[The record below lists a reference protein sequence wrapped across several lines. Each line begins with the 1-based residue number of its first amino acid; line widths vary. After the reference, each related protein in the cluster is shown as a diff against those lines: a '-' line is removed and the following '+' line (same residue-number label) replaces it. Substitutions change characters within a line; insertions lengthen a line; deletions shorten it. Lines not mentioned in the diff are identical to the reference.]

1 MSIRTTITLDDDV
14 IERVKEESKSQG
26 IPFRTAVNT
35 LLRIGLVASHA
46 PKSRAGFEVK
56 PYRLGLPQGVH
67 KTSALIE
74 MGEGE
79 DYR

>member
-14 IERVKEESKSQG
+14 MDRVKQESHKQG
-26 IPFRTAVNT
+26 IPFRTTVNE
-35 LLRIGLVASHA
+35 LLRRGLIASETEKRRPRFEIKPFNLGLV
-46 PKSRAGFEVK
+46 
-56 PYRLGLPQGVH
+56 QGVH

>member
-14 IERVKEESKSQG
+14 IERVKEESKTRG
-26 IPFRTAVNT
+26 LPFRTTVNM

-46 PKSRAGFEVK
+46 QKGRTGFEVK
-56 PYRLGLPQGVH
+56 PFRMGLPQGVH